1 MPETNNSVRDLHEQL
16 TEGNHLAR
24 YLSRHASNADEAA
37 EIYQES
43 IVRVLEQAKQSAIR
57 HPLAYVIRVARNLL
71 IKNSEIS
78 IDDVDEM
85 QCNQPNPEETFS
97 QQQRVELITQALN
110 TMPSQRRRVFI
121 MRRIDGESRQAIA
134 AKLGLSIEAVS
145 KHLSRAMADI
155 QRQLDKNLT
164 Q

>member
-1 MPETNNSVRDLHEQL
+1 MPEIKNSVRELHQQL
-16 TEGNHLAR
+16 TEGNHLVR

-43 IVRVLEQAKQSAIR
+43 IVRVLEQAKQSAI
-57 HPLAYVIRVARNLL
+57 HNPLAYVIRVARNLL
-71 IKNSEIS
+71 IKTPDIS
-78 IDDVDEM
+78 LDDVDEM
-85 QCNQPNPEETFS
+85 HCSQPNPEETVS
-97 QQQRVELITQALN
+97 QQQRVDLITQALN

-121 MRRIDGESRQAIA
+121 LRRMEGESRQAIA
-134 AKLGLSIEAVS
+134 AILGISTDAVS

-164 Q
+164 R